1 MKKLKRKNL
10 IKYGKENTLMLLS
23 VIPIMMKK
31 IKNRNQ
37 SISFLMIFWNL
48 MMRRQ
53 TKN

>member
-1 MKKLKRKNL
+1 MKKLKRNNL
-10 IKYGKENTLMLLS
+10 IKYGKENLS
-23 VIPIMMKK
+23 IIPIMMKK

-37 SISFLMIFWNL
+37 SISFSMIFWNL